1 MQQRVKRWQDGGDI
15 LSSASIGTN
24 SRRCMQ
30 QRLERWQD
38 GGDILSSASIDANS
52 GGLYLSHDARQLLC
66 AGAAALRALACVE
79 HPW

>member
-15 LSSASIGTN
+15 LLLASIGTN

-38 GGDILSSASIDANS
+38 GGDILLLASIGTNS
-52 GGLYLSHDARQLLC
+52 RRCMQQR
-66 AGAAALRALACVE
+66 LRGALAG
-79 HPW
+79 WW